1 MKPLSRVQIGS
12 EVEDELR
19 FHLDRLTEEQLRL
32 DVTLEEAKAAA
43 LDRFGDIDQIKE
55 ECVEISRR
63 HHPLLLALKSFLI
76 LVFLGGVLLR
86 VFASEPTVKHCADIL
101 MAVGVLGRLLVYAR
115 GLRPSSFLSQPETS
129 SPLMLI
135 DKSEDLLAA
144 YEQTK
149 RTPVERLISR

>member
-19 FHLDRLTEEQLRL
+19 FHLDQLTEEQLRL

-55 ECVEISRR
+55 ECVEISRSS
-63 HHPLLLALKSFLI
+63 HPILLALKSFLI

-86 VFASEPTVKHCADIL
+86 VFASEPTVKHCANIL

>member
-1 MKPLSRVQIGS
+1 MKPLSRTQIGI
-12 EVEDELR
+12 EVEEELR
-19 FHLDRLTEEQLRL
+19 FHLDQLTQEQLQFN
-32 DVTLEEAKAAA
+32 VTLEEAKAAA
-43 LDRFGDIDQIKE
+43 LSRFGDVDQIKD

-63 HHPLLLALKSFLI
+63 RHPLLFALKSFLI

-86 VFASEPTVKHCADIL
+86 VFASEQTVKHCADIL

-115 GLRPSSFLSQPETS
+115 GLRPSSFLSPSETS

-135 DKSEDLLAA
+135 DKSEELLAA
-144 YEQTK
+144 YDRTK

>member
-19 FHLDRLTEEQLRL
+19 FHLDQLTQEQLQL
-32 DVTLEEAKAAA
+32 NATLEEAKAAA
-43 LDRFGDIDQIKE
+43 LNRFGNVEQIKD
-55 ECVEISRR
+55 ECIEISRR

>member
-1 MKPLSRVQIGS
+1 MKPLSRTQIGN
-12 EVEDELR
+12 EVEEELR
-19 FHLDRLTEEQLRL
+19 FHIDQLTEQHLQLNL
-32 DVTLEEAKAAA
+32 SLQEAKTAA
-43 LDRFGDIDQIKE
+43 LNRFGDVDQIKD

-63 HHPLLLALKSFLI
+63 RHPLLLALKSFLI

-101 MAVGVLGRLLVYAR
+101 MAVGVLGRLLLYAR
-115 GLRPSSFLSQPETS
+115 GLRPSSFLSPPEAS

-135 DKSEDLLAA
+135 DKSEDLLAE

>member
-1 MKPLSRVQIGS
+1 MKPLSRTQIGS

-19 FHLDRLTEEQLRL
+19 FHLDQLTQEQLQL
-32 DVTLEEAKAAA
+32 NVTLEEAKAAA
-43 LDRFGDIDQIKE
+43 LNRFGDVEQIKD

-63 HHPLLLALKSFLI
+63 SHPLPLALKSFLI
-76 LVFLGGVLLR
+76 LIFLGGVLLR

-115 GLRPSSFLSQPETS
+115 GLRPSSFSSPPETG

-135 DKSEDLLAA
+135 DKSEDLLAE
-144 YEQTK
+144 YDKTK